1 MVTPSVGH
9 PSLAQAVFPRASWLR
24 DLLLVVGGVIFV
36 ALLAQVRIV
45 LPFTPVP
52 ITGQTLGVILIG
64 AAYGWRLGF
73 ITLATYV
80 VSGVVGL
87 PVFAG
92 GAAGLARLFGPT
104 GGYLVAFP
112 LAAALIGF
120 LVQRFG
126 VDRHPLR
133 MAASMALCSVLIL
146 GLGSTWLSFAL
157 QTSMSDALAKG
168 AFPFIPGDLVKMAIA
183 ALLLPGAW
191 RLIGRA
197 DRREN
202 EGSQG

>member
-1 MVTPSVGH
+1 MVTPSVRH
-9 PSLAQAVFPRASWLR
+9 PSLAQVIFPSASWLR
-24 DLLLVVGGVIFV
+24 DLLLVVGGVVFV
-36 ALLAQVRIV
+36 ALLAQIRIV

-64 AAYGWRLGF
+64 ATYGVRLGF
-73 ITLATYV
+73 LTLATYV
-80 VSGVVGL
+80 VVGLGGL

-112 LAAALIGF
+112 LAAALMGW

-133 MAASMALCSVLIL
+133 MAGSMALCSILIL
-146 GLGSTWLSFAL
+146 GLGSTWLAIVL
-157 QTSMSDALAKG
+157 QTNMADALAKG
-168 AFPFIPGDLVKMAIA
+168 AFPFIPGDLVKMTIA

-191 RLIGRA
+191 RVVGRT
-197 DRREN
+197 DSREN
-202 EGSQG
+202 SQE

>member
-1 MVTPSVGH
+1 MVTPSVRH
-9 PSLAQAVFPRASWLR
+9 PSLAQVIFPSASWLR
-24 DLLLVVGGVIFV
+24 DLLLVVGGVVFV
-36 ALLAQVRIV
+36 ALLAQIRIV

-64 AAYGWRLGF
+64 ATYGVRLGF
-73 ITLATYV
+73 LTLATYV
-80 VSGVVGL
+80 VVGLGGL

-112 LAAALIGF
+112 LAAALMGW

-133 MAASMALCSVLIL
+133 MAGSMALCSILIL
-146 GLGSTWLSFAL
+146 GLGSTWLALVL
-157 QTSMSDALAKG
+157 QTNMADALTKG

-191 RLIGRA
+191 RLVGRT
-197 DRREN
+197 DRSEKG
-202 EGSQG
+202 GSQE

>member
-1 MVTPSVGH
+1 VQVIFPS
-9 PSLAQAVFPRASWLR
+9 ASWLR
-24 DLLLVVGGVIFV
+24 DLLLVVGGVVFV
-36 ALLAQVRIV
+36 ALLAQIRIV

-64 AAYGWRLGF
+64 AAYGFRLGF
-73 ITLATYV
+73 LTLAAYV
-80 VSGVVGL
+80 VSGGAGL

-92 GAAGLARLFGPT
+92 GAAGLARLLGPT

-112 LAAALIGF
+112 LAAALMGW

-126 VDRHPLR
+126 VDRHPLQ
-133 MAASMALCSVLIL
+133 MVGSMALCSILIL
-146 GLGSTWLSFAL
+146 GLGSTWLAIVL
-157 QTSMSDALAKG
+157 QTSMADALAKG

-191 RLIGRA
+191 RIVGRT
-197 DRREN
+197 DRSEK
-202 EGSQG
+202 GSSQE

>member
-1 MVTPSVGH
+1 MVTPSVRH
-9 PSLAQAVFPRASWLR
+9 PSLAQVIFPSASWLR
-24 DLLLVVGGVIFV
+24 DLLLVVGGVVFV
-36 ALLAQVRIV
+36 ALLAQIRIV

-64 AAYGWRLGF
+64 ATYGVRLGF
-73 ITLATYV
+73 LTLATYV
-80 VSGVVGL
+80 VVGLGGL

-112 LAAALIGF
+112 LAAALMGW

-133 MAASMALCSVLIL
+133 MAGSMALCSILIL
-146 GLGSTWLSFAL
+146 GLGSTWLAIVL
-157 QTSMSDALAKG
+157 QTNMADALAKG
-168 AFPFIPGDLVKMAIA
+168 AFPFIPGDLVKMTIA

-191 RLIGRA
+191 RIVGRT
-197 DRREN
+197 DSREN
-202 EGSQG
+202 SQE

>member
-1 MVTPSVGH
+1 MVTPSIRH
-9 PSLAQAVFPRASWLR
+9 PSLAQVIFPRASWLR
-24 DLLLVVGGVIFV
+24 DLLLVVGGVVFV

-64 AAYGWRLGF
+64 ATYGWRLGF
-73 ITLATYV
+73 LTLATYV
-80 VSGVVGL
+80 VSGVGGL

-92 GAAGLARLFGPT
+92 GAAGLARLLGPT

-112 LAAALIGF
+112 LAAALIGW

-133 MAASMALCSVLIL
+133 MAGSMVLCSILIL
-146 GLGSTWLSFAL
+146 GLGSTWLAIVL
-157 QTSMSDALAKG
+157 QTSMADALAKG
-168 AFPFIPGDLVKMAIA
+168 AFPFIPGDLVKIAIA

-191 RLIGRA
+191 RIVGRT
-197 DRREN
+197 DSREK
-202 EGSQG
+202 GSQE

>member
-1 MVTPSVGH
+1 MVTPSVRH
-9 PSLAQAVFPRASWLR
+9 SSLAQVVFPGVSWLR
-24 DLLLVVGGVIFV
+24 DLLLVVGGVVFV

-52 ITGQTLGVILIG
+52 ITGQTLGVLLIG
-64 AAYGWRLGF
+64 ATYGFRLGF
-73 ITLATYV
+73 LTLATYV
-80 VSGVVGL
+80 VVGLGGL

-112 LAAALIGF
+112 LAAALMGW

-133 MAASMALCSVLIL
+133 MAGSMALCSILIL
-146 GLGSTWLSFAL
+146 GLGSTWLAIVL
-157 QTSMSDALAKG
+157 QTNMADALAKG
-168 AFPFIPGDLVKMAIA
+168 AFPFIPGDLVKMTIA

-191 RLIGRA
+191 RVVGRT
-197 DRREN
+197 DRSEKG
-202 EGSQG
+202 GSQE

>member
-1 MVTPSVGH
+1 MVTPSVRH
-9 PSLAQAVFPRASWLR
+9 PSLAQVIFPSASWLR
-24 DLLLVVGGVIFV
+24 DLLLVVGGVVFV
-36 ALLAQVRIV
+36 ALLAQIRIV

-64 AAYGWRLGF
+64 ATYGVRLGF
-73 ITLATYV
+73 LTLATYV
-80 VSGVVGL
+80 VVGLGGL

-112 LAAALIGF
+112 LAAALMGW

-133 MAASMALCSVLIL
+133 MAGSMALCSILIL
-146 GLGSTWLSFAL
+146 GLGSTWLAIVL
-157 QTSMSDALAKG
+157 QTNMADALAKG
-168 AFPFIPGDLVKMAIA
+168 AFPFIPGDLVKMTIA

-191 RLIGRA
+191 RVVGRT
-197 DRREN
+197 DSREKG
-202 EGSQG
+202 GSQE